1 MGHVGVVAAA
11 LFLVVGLRIEP
22 RRGSVP
28 RVFGITTAYAL
39 VVGVFDWATGAN
51 YMYLAAPPDRA
62 TLLSLL
68 GPWPW
73 YLVSATVIAF
83 GLLVMLDLPFRHSRE
98 GTSIGVASRPPAR

>member
-1 MGHVGVVAAA
+1 VGHLGIVVAA

-22 RRGSVP
+22 RRGAVP

-73 YLVSATVIAF
+73 YLVGAAVIAF
-83 GLLVMLDLPFRHSRE
+83 VLLVLLDLPFRHVRSR
-98 GTSIGVASRPPAR
+98 